1 MPRRQKTFSIDL
13 SPTKNEVQDSEAN
26 ALASSE
32 VTASEEEGSSASKGS
47 SPKTATRKKASKRS
61 SKRASIQPDLLPVDQ
76 MQSASNSA
84 QGVLDTSGHVFQQAN
99 SMANEPMVESDD
111 AMRAA
116 EGKDPIAWEP
126 EAVVEEPPCEKA
138 IPESEEQGSDL
149 HALIPAENHEVA
161 LALTSSTTESE
172 SAEAGKAQGDEE
184 VGQKS
189 ASHHKARRVPR
200 VLVAN
205 PVSKMIGH
213 WYDRLS
219 GAVSSGTLSGM
230 EEEYSSGHTGRDFL
244 WNTIGVGTWGMVFP
258 LLTIVVT
265 RLVGVEQAGMFSLAF
280 ITGLMLMFLANYGV
294 RTFQVSDVSEEYSFQ
309 EYQINRIITC
319 IIMIVVGVGYLW
331 IRGYESD
338 MLIISAGVYAY
349 KLIDGLADVYEGRLQ
364 QVDKLYLAGISQAI
378 RSVIAV
384 AVFSLVLFVS
394 LNLPAACVAMAIAA
408 AITFVVVTYPL
419 ALFETPR
426 SKGVKVA
433 HLWSL
438 LKLCFP
444 LFIAL
449 FMYNLIDN
457 MPKFLME
464 GRLAYENQLYFNALY
479 FPAHSILLIAGFV
492 YKPLLLRMAQQWAD
506 PAQRKKFD
514 LTIVGIMGVIVVL
527 TFAMMG
533 IMGWIGLPI
542 MSYLYGLDFGQF
554 KGLCFIMLAAGG
566 VTAAI
571 EFIYQVIT
579 VLRRQNQ
586 LMRSYVV
593 AFGFS
598 LFVPILL
605 IEFTGLPGAVIGYLI
620 VMTILFV
627 LLMSEYV
634 SIRLE
639 FTHQSI
645 EEVYKAG
652 TYEYYQYLYEDQ
664 KNQKVA
670 QSDAVDANEIVVA
683 GEDGESQTPE
693 GEGSAHNATG
703 DSPDVASADGES
715 SASCAAVDSSGSSNG
730 ESQASTKRTSSRRR
744 ARGAKEKS

>member
-13 SPTKNEVQDSEAN
+13 SPSKEGGQVGDEDSLTSQEVT
-26 ALASSE
+26 SSE
-32 VTASEEEGSSASKGS
+32 DETLKAAENVNPKENQRKKTSRRTSKRVSVQADMSSTSSPASVDTASANGSE
-47 SPKTATRKKASKRS
+47 
-61 SKRASIQPDLLPVDQ
+61 D
-76 MQSASNSA
+76 
-84 QGVLDTSGHVFQQAN
+84 
-99 SMANEPMVESDD
+99 
-111 AMRAA
+111 AA
-116 EGKDPIAWEP
+116 ETTSEKAFESSVVIEPVEADSALRSAEGCDPIAWEP
-126 EAVVEEPPCEKA
+126 DAAV
-138 IPESEEQGSDL
+138 DL
-149 HALIPAENHEVA
+149 LADDAPTHEVEAADENASTA
-161 LALTSSTTESE
+161 LAPVGDRDISHVDGQCREE
-172 SAEAGKAQGDEE
+172 DDASAPSGEAAAEQSKSAGKTH
-184 VGQKS
+184 KS
-189 ASHHKARRVPR
+189 RHVPR

-205 PVSKMIGH
+205 PISKMIGH

-280 ITGLMLMFLANYGV
+280 ITGLMLMFVANYGV

-319 IIMIVVGVGYLW
+319 VIMIVLGVGYLY
-331 IRGYESD
+331 IRGYENE
-338 MLIISAGVYAY
+338 MLIISAGVYVY

-364 QVDKLYLAGISQAI
+364 QVDKLYLAGISQTI

-384 AVFSLVLFVS
+384 IVFTIILFVS
-394 LNLPAACVAMAIAA
+394 HNLPAACVGMAIAA
-408 AITFVVVTYPL
+408 TVTFVVFTYPL
-419 ALFETPR
+419 AMFETPR
-426 SKGVKVA
+426 SKGVTVKNV
-433 HLWSL
+433 WSL

-492 YKPLLLRMAQQWAD
+492 YKPLLLRMAHQWAD
-506 PAQRKKFD
+506 PEQRKKFD
-514 LTIVGIMGVIVVL
+514 LTIVGIMAVIVVL
-527 TFAMMG
+527 TFIMMG

-542 MSYLYGLDFGQF
+542 MSFLYGLDFGQF
-554 KGLCFIMLAAGG
+554 QGLCFIMLAAGG

-586 LMRSYVV
+586 LMRSYVI

-605 IEFTGLPGAVIGYLI
+605 IEFTGLPGAIIGYLI
-620 VMTILFV
+620 VMAILFV
-627 LLMSEYV
+627 LLISEYV

-639 FTHQSI
+639 FTHNDI

-664 KNQKVA
+664 KKA
-670 QSDAVDANEIVVA
+670 EAANDSTDLAETTPVS
-683 GEDGESQTPE
+683 SQ
-693 GEGSAHNATG
+693 ANAT
-703 DSPDVASADGES
+703 DDEK
-715 SASCAAVDSSGSSNG
+715 VDRS
-730 ESQASTKRTSSRRR
+730 
-744 ARGAKEKS
+744 

>member
-13 SPTKNEVQDSEAN
+13 SPSKEVEQAGNDVNMTSAN
-26 ALASSE
+26 VASTAGESTE
-32 VTASEEEGSSASKGS
+32 ASEEVNA
-47 SPKTATRKKASKRS
+47 KKKKQKRTS
-61 SKRASIQPDLLPVDQ
+61 RRASKRASLQPNTPPTTLADL
-76 MQSASNSA
+76 QSSGSSLSVTESSSEKAASKDNAKTSNKA
-84 QGVLDTSGHVFQQAN
+84 QPHEADGFLRS
-99 SMANEPMVESDD
+99 
-111 AMRAA
+111 A
-116 EGKDPIAWEP
+116 EGRDPIAWEP
-126 EAVVEEPPCEKA
+126 EASVEVLPNVSTAQNASEEHTSMALAPR
-138 IPESEEQGSDL
+138 ESEDVFL
-149 HALIPAENHEVA
+149 AEYDEA
-161 LALTSSTTESE
+161 
-172 SAEAGKAQGDEE
+172 SAEADSSSAEAPASEAERKNRRRRSRAS
-184 VGQKS
+184 GQR
-189 ASHHKARRVPR
+189 AHHVPR

-205 PVSKMIGH
+205 PISKVIGH

-219 GAVSSGTLSGM
+219 GAVSSGTLSGV
-230 EEEYSSGHTGRDFL
+230 EEEYSSGHTGRDFF
-244 WNTIGVGTWGMVFP
+244 WNTVGVGTWGMVFP

-265 RLVGVEQAGMFSLAF
+265 RLAGVEQAGMFSLAF

-294 RTFQVSDVSEEYSFQ
+294 RTFQVSDVSEEYTFQ
-309 EYQINRIITC
+309 EYQVNRFITC

-331 IRGYESD
+331 IRGYENE

-364 QVDKLYLAGISQAI
+364 QVDKLYLAGISQTI

-384 AVFSLVLFVS
+384 VVFSIILFVS
-394 LNLPAACVAMAIAA
+394 HNLPAACVGMAVGATF
-408 AITFVVVTYPL
+408 TFVVVTYPL
-419 ALFETPR
+419 AMFETPR
-426 SKGVKVA
+426 SKGVSAKNVWA
-433 HLWSL
+433 I

-492 YKPLLLRMAQQWAD
+492 YKPLLLRMAHQWAD
-506 PAQRKKFD
+506 PDQRKKFD
-514 LTIVGIMGVIVVL
+514 WTIVGIMAFIVVL
-527 TFAMMG
+527 TFVMMG

-542 MSYLYGLDFGQF
+542 MSWLYGLDFGQF
-554 KGLCFIMLAAGG
+554 RGLCFIMLAAGG

-586 LMRSYVV
+586 LMRSYVI

-605 IEFTGLPGAVIGYLI
+605 IEFTGLPGAIIGYLI
-620 VMTILFV
+620 VMAILFV
-627 LLMSEYV
+627 LLISEYV

-639 FTHQSI
+639 FTHQGI

-664 KNQKVA
+664 KKA
-670 QSDAVDANEIVVA
+670 EAAGEVA
-683 GEDGESQTPE
+683 GEDEETRQGASHVDTV
-693 GEGSAHNATG
+693 G
-703 DSPDVASADGES
+703 DSEKDSEVRAAGETQVVS
-715 SASCAAVDSSGSSNG
+715 ESNVL
-730 ESQASTKRTSSRRR
+730 STTDEK
-744 ARGAKEKS
+744 AKKS